1 MDPVCQEPWVTR
13 IYALL
18 SVKRYRTSLP
28 AKIHMETVMFQL
40 FKRALFAFTVYAY
53 LEACQEM
60 SCPNMVGCSVKRM
73 VTVQS
78 FAWSS
83 CSVFAVFVLYK
94 PPERLTL
101 IDLTR
106 NLSIWLLSIT
116 TTFVLNSWNEFFKF
130 RACALGYEWINVFP
144 NAYAQSEKLVLV
156 LWRSVLVAKM
166 LYFSF
171 LSVPFLSLSNLLW
184 RLPNASRHIGGNRN
198 LCFCISIYKR
208 WKIFAMKIC

>member
-1 MDPVCQEPWVTR
+1 MPFSLSKDTAHLSLQRFSLRQSCFNYSNVFCSHSQCMPIWRLVKKWVAQ
-13 IYALL
+13 IWQDALS
-18 SVKRYRTSLP
+18 SVWS
-28 AKIHMETVMFQL
+28 
-40 FKRALFAFTVYAY
+40 
-53 LEACQEM
+53 
-60 SCPNMVGCSVKRM
+60 
-73 VTVQS
+73 TVQS

-83 CSVFAVFVLYK
+83 CSVFAVIVLYK
-94 PPERLTL
+94 PPERQTL
-101 IDLTR
+101 MDLTR

>member
-1 MDPVCQEPWVTR
+1 
-13 IYALL
+13 
-18 SVKRYRTSLP
+18 
-28 AKIHMETVMFQL
+28 MFQL
-40 FKRALFAFTVYAY
+40 FKRALFAFTVYAN

-60 SCPNMVGCSVKRM
+60 SWPNMVGCSVKRM
-73 VTVQS
+73 VNCTIVRLIEL
-78 FAWSS
+78 FCL
-83 CSVFAVFVLYK
+83 CSYCALQT
-94 PPERLTL
+94 PERLTL

-116 TTFVLNSWNEFFKF
+116 TTFVLNSWNEFFKV

-171 LSVPFLSLSNLLW
+171 LSVPFLSLSNLL
-184 RLPNASRHIGGNRN
+184 
-198 LCFCISIYKR
+198 
-208 WKIFAMKIC
+208 